1 MSSLERVVSQISP
14 SPSQTASYPQYQTV
28 PQGTAQYN
36 PSLQAQPA
44 QYPVAQAPQ
53 TSFNSGF
60 TTPTSYQGS
69 TAAPQLS
76 AETAAV
82 VNHFGIEAPGILN
95 QYATTLE
102 DALIQQ
108 QAVLEQVG
116 QRAAAMEHILT
127 DGDTLADYTNRY
139 FTEVE
144 PIDVQTDEG
153 YYDENGQF
161 WPNQN
166 VARQPQQQ
174 YDQFPAVPATASA
187 GVRSVDPQT
196 QWAAFGQ
203 TMNQAPDQAW
213 RVLAQ
218 MSPDALRSKLLFMDQ
233 G

>member
-14 SPSQTASYPQYQTV
+14 SPSQTASYPQYQTA
-28 PQGTAQYN
+28 PQVTTQYSPN
-36 PSLQAQPA
+36 LQAQPA
-44 QYPVAQAPQ
+44 QYPAAQAPQ
-53 TSFNSGF
+53 TSFSNAS

-69 TAAPQLS
+69 TATPQLS

-108 QAVLEQVG
+108 QAVLEQTT

-127 DGDTLADYTNRY
+127 DGNTLADYTDRY

-153 YYDENGQF
+153 YYDDQGQF
-161 WPNQN
+161 WPNQQATAPN
-166 VARQPQQQ
+166 
-174 YDQFPAVPATASA
+174 YDQFPAVPANASA
-187 GVRSVDPQT
+187 GNTAVNPDM
-196 QWAAFGQ
+196 QWQGFNQ
-203 TMNQAPDQAW
+203 VMNQAPDQAW
-213 RVLAQ
+213 RYLSQ
-218 MSPDALRSKLLFMDQ
+218 MSPEAVRSKLLFMDQ